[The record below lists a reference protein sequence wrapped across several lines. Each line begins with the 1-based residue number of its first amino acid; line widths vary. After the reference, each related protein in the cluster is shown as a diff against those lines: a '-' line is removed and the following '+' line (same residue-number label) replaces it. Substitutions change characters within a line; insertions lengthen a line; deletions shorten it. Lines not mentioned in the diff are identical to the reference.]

1 MDTAFYIIGLIITV
15 IICRFVFSIDTIVIN
30 LKAQTKLLV
39 KIAEKSA
46 VSREELIAIV
56 GKGNKKMLS
65 KESNSIERK
74 PVSIE

>member
-1 MDTAFYIIGLIITV
+1 MDSFIYIIVLIIAV

-39 KIAEKSA
+39 KIAEQSA
-46 VSREELIAIV
+46 VDREELLSVI

-65 KESNSIERK
+65 NSIEQK
-74 PVSIE
+74 TQSIE